1 MTLLRQ
7 IHIAR
12 ATLVA
17 FAGMGMLW
25 GAYAALVP
33 DTKAMLG
40 VGDAHF
46 GVLILATP
54 IAAVCTMFVA
64 PKIAPRFGPHVLPMS
79 IIALA
84 LAFMLPGWMALPAL
98 FALAMVGVGVTN
110 GFLDVTMNA
119 RVSALEIDRGLHLMN
134 LNHAAYSFG
143 YALAAVATGWLRAS
157 GFSPGDILTA
167 IAILVAVSAA
177 LAFERGADINGFAR
191 EKGARGRLGMVPVWG
206 GIIVAI
212 AFMSE
217 NAAENWSALHIE
229 RTLEAARGAGS
240 LGPAVMALTMGLGR
254 TVGQMVVAHIDEG
267 RLMRWGTVIAAG
279 GLALVGLAPTP
290 LMAYLGLVIT
300 GLGGSVIAPTGFSV
314 VGRLANP
321 AMRAQA
327 IARATAFGYMG
338 YFFGPPLLGLAS
350 EFLGLRAA
358 LVGMA
363 AVVLLVLVLFPRLL
377 AAGYR
382 DEDNRGGS
390 VADEAGG
397 SAARCRC

>member
-1 MTLLRQ
+1 MSILSQ
-7 IHIAR
+7 ISVAR
-12 ATLVA
+12 APLAA
-17 FAGMGMLW
+17 FAGMGVLW
-25 GAYAALVP
+25 GTYAALIP

-46 GVLILATP
+46 GALILATP
-54 IAAVCTMFVA
+54 IAAVTTMLVA
-64 PKIAPRFGPHVLPMS
+64 PKLAPRFGRNVLPLS
-79 IIALA
+79 ILA
-84 LAFMLPGWMALPAL
+84 LGLAFTLPGWLSWPVL
-98 FALAMVGVGVTN
+98 FAVAMVIVGITN

-119 RVSALEIDRGLHLMN
+119 RVSALEVDNGLHLMN

-143 YALAAVATGWLRAS
+143 YAAAAIGTGILRTAGWSPGTILTMGGLAVALSALAAIETGQ
-157 GFSPGDILTA
+157 G
-167 IAILVAVSAA
+167 
-177 LAFERGADINGFAR
+177 INGFAR
-191 EKGARGRLGMVPVWG
+191 ERGARARLGMVPVWG

-229 RTLEAARGAGS
+229 RTLGAPRGAGS
-240 LGPAVMALTMGLGR
+240 LGPAVMALTMGFGR
-254 TVGQMVVAHIDEG
+254 TVGQVVVAHLDEG

-290 LMAYLGLVIT
+290 LVAYAGLVVT

-321 AMRAQA
+321 AVRAQA

-338 YFFGPPLLGLAS
+338 YFFGPPALGLAS
-350 EFLGLRAA
+350 EVLGLRAA

-363 AVVLLVLVLFPRLL
+363 AVVLLVLILFPSLI
-377 AAGYR
+377 AAGYK
-382 DEDNRGGS
+382 DEQ
-390 VADEAGG
+390 AGRTR
-397 SAARCRC
+397 AAA

>member
-1 MTLLRQ
+1 MSILSQ
-7 IHIAR
+7 ISVAR
-12 ATLVA
+12 APLAA
-17 FAGMGMLW
+17 FAGMGVLW
-25 GAYAALVP
+25 GTYAALIP

-46 GVLILATP
+46 GALILATP
-54 IAAVCTMFVA
+54 IAAVTTMLIA
-64 PKIAPRFGPHVLPMS
+64 PKLAPRLGRHVLPLS
-79 IIALA
+79 ILGLG
-84 LAFMLPGWMALPAL
+84 LAFTLPGWLAWPVL
-98 FALAMVGVGVTN
+98 FAVAMVMVGITN

-119 RVSALEIDRGLHLMN
+119 RVSALEVDNGLHLMN

-143 YALAAVATGWLRAS
+143 YAAAAVATGLLRAA
-157 GFSPGDILTA
+157 GWSPGAILTM
-167 IAILVAVSAA
+167 AA
-177 LAFERGADINGFAR
+177 LAIALSALVAIETGNGINGFAR
-191 EKGARGRLGMVPVWG
+191 ERGAKARLGMVPVWG

-229 RTLEAARGAGS
+229 RTLGAARGAGS

-254 TVGQMVVAHIDEG
+254 TVGQMVVAHVDEG

-290 LMAYLGLVIT
+290 LVAYAGLVVT

-321 AMRAQA
+321 AVRAQA

-338 YFFGPPLLGLAS
+338 YFFGPPALGLAS
-350 EFLGLRAA
+350 EVLGLRAA

-363 AVVLLVLVLFPRLL
+363 VVVLLVLILFPRLI
-377 AAGYR
+377 AAGYK
-382 DEDNRGGS
+382 DEG
-390 VADEAGG
+390 AGCRR
-397 SAARCRC
+397 AAA

>member
-1 MTLLRQ
+1 MPILSQ
-7 IHIAR
+7 ISVAR
-12 ATLVA
+12 APLAA
-17 FAGMGMLW
+17 FAGMGVLW
-25 GAYAALVP
+25 GTYAALIP

-46 GVLILATP
+46 GALILATP
-54 IAAVCTMFVA
+54 IAAVTTMLVA
-64 PKIAPRFGPHVLPMS
+64 PKLAPRFGRNVLPLS
-79 IIALA
+79 ILA
-84 LAFMLPGWMALPAL
+84 LGLAFTLPGWIAWPAL
-98 FALAMVGVGVTN
+98 FAVAMVMVGITN

-119 RVSALEIDRGLHLMN
+119 RVSALEVDNGLHLMN

-143 YALAAVATGWLRAS
+143 YAAAAIGTGILRTA
-157 GFSPGDILTA
+157 GWSPGAILTT
-167 IAILVAVSAA
+167 AA
-177 LAFERGADINGFAR
+177 LAVALSALAAIETGQGINGFAR
-191 EKGARGRLGMVPVWG
+191 ERGARARLGMVPVWG

-229 RTLEAARGAGS
+229 RTLGAPRGAGS
-240 LGPAVMALTMGLGR
+240 LGPAVMALTMGFGR
-254 TVGQMVVAHIDEG
+254 TVGQVVVAHLDEG

-290 LMAYLGLVIT
+290 LVAYAGLVVT

-321 AMRAQA
+321 AVRAQA

-338 YFFGPPLLGLAS
+338 YFFGPPALGLAS
-350 EFLGLRAA
+350 EVLGLRAA

-363 AVVLLVLVLFPRLL
+363 AVVLLVLILFPRLIV
-377 AAGYR
+377 AGYK
-382 DEDNRGGS
+382 DEQ
-390 VADEAGG
+390 AGRTR
-397 SAARCRC
+397 AAA

>member
-7 IHIAR
+7 INVAR

-25 GAYAALVP
+25 GSYAALIP

-54 IAAVCTMFVA
+54 IAAVCTMLVA
-64 PKIAPRFGPHVLPMS
+64 PKIAPMFGRNVLPLS
-79 IIALA
+79 ILAFA
-84 LAFMLPGWMALPAL
+84 LAFMVPGWMALPLL
-98 FALAMVGVGVTN
+98 FAVAMVGVGITN
-110 GFLDVTMNA
+110 AFLDVTMNA
-119 RVSALEIDRGLHLMN
+119 RVSALEVDRGLHLMN

-143 YALAAVATGWLRAS
+143 YAVAAVATGWLRAE
-157 GFSPGDILTA
+157 GFSPGAILTA
-167 IAILVAVSAA
+167 ICVAVICAAA

-191 EKGARGRLGMVPVWG
+191 EKGVRARLGMVPVWG
-206 GIIVAI
+206 GVIVAI

-229 RTLEAARGAGS
+229 RTLGAARGAGS

-254 TVGQMVVAHIDEG
+254 TVGQMVVAHVDEG

-290 LMAYLGLVIT
+290 LVAYVGLVIT

-321 AMRAQA
+321 AVRAQA

-338 YFFGPPLLGLAS
+338 YFFGPPRS
-350 EFLGLRAA
+350 GLRPKSWACA
-358 LVGMA
+358 
-363 AVVLLVLVLFPRLL
+363 PRW
-377 AAGYR
+377 
-382 DEDNRGGS
+382 
-390 VADEAGG
+390 
-397 SAARCRC
+397 SAWRRWCFWS